1 MSAMT
6 FPEAGE
12 VQTLISREQIATRVG
27 ELGASIT
34 RDYAGRNVVLVSI
47 LKGSFVFVADLA
59 RAIQL
64 PLRVEFLG
72 VRSYGDNTK
81 SSGVVEITQ
90 DLTRPIEGDDVIV
103 VEDIVD
109 TGLTLTYIQGL
120 LANRNARSVKICTLL
135 HKPAR
140 SRVPVTIDYLGFTV
154 EDVFIVGYGL
164 DHAERYRN
172 LPMLAELPGGD

>member
-1 MSAMT
+1 MA
-6 FPEAGE
+6 FPENGE
-12 VQTLISREQIATRVG
+12 LRTLISREQIASRVA
-27 ELGASIT
+27 ELGRSISQE
-34 RDYAGRNVVLVSI
+34 YAGRSLVLVSI

-59 RAIQL
+59 RAIEL
-64 PLRVEFLG
+64 PVRVEFLG
-72 VRSYGDNTK
+72 VRSYGANTK

-109 TGLTLTYIQGL
+109 TGLTLTYIRNL
-120 LANRNARSVKICTLL
+120 LANRNAASVKVCALL

-154 EDVFIVGYGL
+154 DDVFIVGYGL
-164 DHAERYRN
+164 DYAERYRN

>member
-1 MSAMT
+1 MT
-6 FPEAGE
+6 FPESGE
-12 VQTLISREQIATRVG
+12 VRTLISREQIAARVT
-27 ELGASIT
+27 ELGQRISEE
-34 RDYAGRNVVLVSI
+34 YAGRSLVLVSI

-59 RAIQL
+59 RAIDL
-64 PLRVEFLG
+64 PVRVEFLG
-72 VRSYGDNTK
+72 VRSYGANTK

-90 DLTRPIEGDDVIV
+90 DLTRPIEGDDVLV

-120 LANRNARSVKICTLL
+120 LSGRKAASVKVCALL
-135 HKPAR
+135 HKPSR

-164 DHAERYRN
+164 DYAERYRN
-172 LPMLAELPGGD
+172 LPMLAELATGD

>member
-1 MSAMT
+1 MT
-6 FPEAGE
+6 FPQAGE
-12 VQTLISREQIATRVG
+12 VRTLISAERIAARVA
-27 ELGASIT
+27 ELGRSISQE
-34 RDYAGRNVVLVSI
+34 YAGRSVVLVSI
-47 LKGSFVFVADLA
+47 LKGSFVFVADLV
-59 RAIQL
+59 RAIEL
-64 PLRVEFLG
+64 PVRIEFLG
-72 VRSYGDNTK
+72 VRSYGANTK

-109 TGLTLTYIQGL
+109 TGLTLTYIQSL
-120 LANRNARSVKICTLL
+120 LAGRNAASVKVCALL
-135 HKPAR
+135 HKPSR

-172 LPMLAELPGGD
+172 LPMLAELNSGD

>member
-1 MSAMT
+1 MT
-6 FPEAGE
+6 FPQAGE
-12 VQTLISREQIATRVG
+12 VRTLISAERIAVRVA
-27 ELGASIT
+27 ELGRNISQE
-34 RDYAGRNVVLVSI
+34 YAGRSVVLVSI
-47 LKGSFVFVADLA
+47 LKGSFVFVADLV
-59 RAIQL
+59 RAIEL
-64 PLRVEFLG
+64 PVRIEFLG
-72 VRSYGDNTK
+72 VRSYGANTK

-120 LANRNARSVKICTLL
+120 LAGRNAASVKVCALL
-135 HKPAR
+135 HKPSR

-154 EDVFIVGYGL
+154 DDVFIVGYGL

-172 LPMLAELPGGD
+172 LPMLAELKSGD